1 MKLLELIP
9 ISSWDTA
16 DPESCVPLMGAWGAL
31 PAEACTG
38 DLRGVLRKT
47 RCESVSFGC
56 SPTEM
61 EKWNC
66 LRESQN
72 R

>member
-31 PAEACTG
+31 LAEACTG
-38 DLRGVLRKT
+38 DLRGVLRK
-47 RCESVSFGC
+47 
-56 SPTEM
+56 P
-61 EKWNC
+61 
-66 LRESQN
+66 
-72 R
+72 